1 MHWTDERKKHVMI
14 RWQKIVVIAVIAL
27 ALILEGCA
35 GIYIKR
41 EETLQILPDEIPGE
55 VSLTFMNA
63 EEAFK
68 ENQTDRAMTLFG
80 EILARVPRGKV
91 ASWAHLRRGELL
103 QRDERYR
110 ESLEELQA
118 VPERFRGDPL
128 YNEARYLIATSYH
141 GLGMYDKSEEI
152 IKRLVKEDISSRLRA
167 QIFSLSGDN
176 LAARGKYYAALLFY
190 VKSLREGPGK
200 DRESSVKERIETTI
214 EDRLTLNELEDAA
227 TQYRIRYPAGY
238 ILYSLARIQ
247 YEMGNFE
254 ESASNLNKFLLY
266 HFGHPLAERG
276 RDLRQRISEIGTTD
290 RYAIGCILPLTGRYS
305 VYGERALDAIILAA
319 GTFDPRSEIP
329 VKLIIEDSKSDPIAA
344 REAVEKLAEEDNVIG
359 IIGPLG
365 STTSAEA
372 AKEAQRI
379 GIPILTL
386 TQKEGITET
395 GDYVF
400 RNFLTSKMQIKSLVK
415 YTFENLGLTSF
426 AILYPDDSYGTEMMN
441 LFWDEVL
448 NYGGE
453 IRGVESYET
462 AQTDFGKEIKSIV
475 SLDSPESEE
484 NSEEAEP
491 FIDFDALFIPDSSS
505 RIVMIAPQL
514 AFYDVTNIQLLGT
527 SSWNSPEL
535 LDIDSKNIDGAI
547 FTDGFFLES
556 HSPSVREFIDRF
568 YTALGREPGN
578 LEALAY
584 DSARIIVTVMTEM
597 HTEVRGDL
605 RDNLLLLEDY
615 PGITG
620 TTSFSETGDA
630 EKTLYI
636 LMVSGNEIEQIQ

>member
-1 MHWTDERKKHVMI
+1 MNWADKRTNETMI
-14 RWQKIVVIAVIAL
+14 RLQKIVFTAFIAL
-27 ALILEGCA
+27 VLILEGCA
-35 GIYIKR
+35 GIYMKR
-41 EETLQILPDEIPGE
+41 EEILQILPDEIPRE
-55 VSLTFMNA
+55 VSLTFRNA

-68 ENQTDRAMTLFG
+68 GGQNDRALTLFG
-80 EILARVPRGKV
+80 EILERVPQGKV

-103 QRDERYR
+103 LRDERYR
-110 ESLEELQA
+110 ESLEELHA

-128 YNEARYLIATSYH
+128 YYEAQYTIAASYH
-141 GLGMYDKSEEI
+141 GLVMYDKSEEI
-152 IKRLVKEDISSRLRA
+152 IKRLAKEDISSRLRA
-167 QIFSLSGDN
+167 QIFSLYGDN
-176 LAARGKYYAALLFY
+176 LAVRGKNYDALLFY
-190 VKSLREGPGK
+190 LKSLREGPGK
-200 DRESSVKERIETTI
+200 DRESSVKKRIETII
-214 EDRLTLNELEDAA
+214 EDRLTLDELEDAA
-227 TQYRIRYPAGY
+227 KMSRIRYPSGY
-238 ILYSLARIQ
+238 ILYRLARIQ
-247 YEMGNFE
+247 YESGNFE
-254 ESASNLNKFLLY
+254 ASASSLNKFLLY

-305 VYGERALDAIILAA
+305 VYGERALDAIILAV
-319 GTFDPRSEIP
+319 GVFDSRGEIP

-344 REAVEKLAEEDNVIG
+344 RKAVEKLAKEDNVIG
-359 IIGPLG
+359 IVGPLG
-365 STTSAEA
+365 STTSIEA

-386 TQKEGITET
+386 TQQEGITET

-400 RNFLTSKMQIKSLVK
+400 RNFLTSTMQIKSLVK

-441 LFWDEVL
+441 LFWDEVV

-453 IRGVESYET
+453 IRGVEFYDT

-475 SLDSPESEE
+475 HLDSQETEE

-491 FIDFDALFIPDSSS
+491 FIDFDALFIPDSAS
-505 RIVMIAPQL
+505 RILMIAPQL

-527 SSWNSPEL
+527 SRWNSPEL
-535 LDIDSKNIDGAI
+535 LDIDSKNIEGAI

-556 HSPSVREFIDRF
+556 DSPLVREFIDRF

-584 DSARIIVTVMTEM
+584 DAARIIVTVMTEM

-620 TTSFSETGDA
+620 ITSFSETGDA

-636 LMVSGNEIEQIQ
+636 LMVSDNEIEQIQ

>member
-1 MHWTDERKKHVMI
+1 MI
-14 RWQKIVVIAVIAL
+14 RLQKIVFTAFIAL
-27 ALILEGCA
+27 VLILEGCA
-35 GIYIKR
+35 GLYMKR
-41 EETLQILPDEIPGE
+41 EEILQILPDEIPRE
-55 VSLTFMNA
+55 VSLTFRNA

-68 ENQTDRAMTLFG
+68 ESQNDRALTLFG
-80 EILARVPRGKV
+80 EILERVPQGKV
-91 ASWAHLRRGELL
+91 AAWAHLRRGELF

-110 ESLEELQA
+110 ESLEELHA

-128 YNEARYLIATSYH
+128 YNEARYLIAASYR

-152 IKRLVKEDISSRLRA
+152 IKRLAKEEISSRLRA
-167 QIFSLSGDN
+167 RIFSLSGDN
-176 LAARGKYYAALLFY
+176 LAARGKNYDALLFY
-190 VKSLREGPGK
+190 VKSLRVGPGK
-200 DRESSVKERIETTI
+200 DRESSVKKRIETII
-214 EDRLTLNELEDAA
+214 EDRLTLDELEDAA
-227 TQYRIRYPAGY
+227 KMSRIRYPSGY
-238 ILYSLARIQ
+238 ILYRLARTQ

-254 ESASNLNKFLLY
+254 ESASSLNKFLLY

-276 RDLRQRISEIGTTD
+276 KDLRQRISEIGTTD

-305 VYGERALDAIILAA
+305 VYGERVLDAIILAV
-319 GTFDPRSEIP
+319 GIFDSRGEIP

-344 REAVEKLAEEDNVIG
+344 REAVEKLAKEDNVIG

-365 STTSAEA
+365 STTSIEA
-372 AKEAQRI
+372 ADEAQRI

-400 RNFLTSKMQIKSLVK
+400 RNFLTSTMQIKSLVK

-441 LFWDEVL
+441 LFWDEVV

-453 IRGVESYET
+453 IRGIESYDT

-475 SLDSPESEE
+475 RLDSPEDEE
-484 NSEEAEP
+484 DSEEAEP

-505 RIVMIAPQL
+505 RILMIAPQL

-535 LDIDSKNIDGAI
+535 LDIDTKNIEGAI

-584 DSARIIVTVMTEM
+584 DAARIIVTVMIEM
-597 HTEVRGDL
+597 PTEVRGDL

-636 LMVSGNEIEQIQ
+636 LMVSDNEIEQIQ

>member
-1 MHWTDERKKHVMI
+1 MNWTDERKEQVMI
-14 RWQKIVVIAVIAL
+14 RWQKIIVVAVIAL
-27 ALILEGCA
+27 VLILEGCA
-35 GIYIKR
+35 GIYMKR
-41 EETLQILPDEIPGE
+41 EETLQILPGEIPGE
-55 VSLTFMNA
+55 VSLTFRNA
-63 EEAFK
+63 EDAFK
-68 ENQTDRAMTLFG
+68 GYQNDRAMTLFG
-80 EILARVPRGKV
+80 EILAKVPRGKV
-91 ASWAHLRRGELL
+91 ATWAHLRRGELL

-110 ESLEELQA
+110 ESLKELQA
-118 VPERFRGDPL
+118 VSERFRGDPL
-128 YNEARYLIATSYH
+128 YNEARFLIAASYH
-141 GLGMYDKSEEI
+141 GLGTYDKSEEI
-152 IKRLVKEDISSRLRA
+152 IKKLAKEEISSRLRA
-167 QIFSLSGDN
+167 RIFALSGDN
-176 LAARGKYYAALLFY
+176 LAAGGKDYAALLFY
-190 VKSLREGPGK
+190 VKALREGLGK
-200 DRESSVKERIETTI
+200 DRETSIKERAEAII
-214 EDRLTLNELEDAA
+214 ANRLTLNELEDAA
-227 TQYRIRYPAGY
+227 KMSRIRYPSGY
-238 ILYSLARIQ
+238 ILYSLAKIQ

-254 ESASNLNKFLLY
+254 ESESNLNKFLLY

-276 RDLRQRISEIGTTD
+276 KDLRQRISEIGTTD

-305 VYGERALDAIILAA
+305 VYGERTLDAIILAT
-319 GTFDPRSEIP
+319 GVFDSRREIP

-344 REAVEKLAEEDNVIG
+344 REAVAKLAWEDNVIG

-365 STTSAEA
+365 STTSTA
-372 AKEAQRI
+372 AADEAQRI

-415 YTFENLGLTSF
+415 YTFENLGLSSF

-453 IRGVESYET
+453 IRGIESYNTE
-462 AQTDFGKEIKSIV
+462 QTDFGKEIKSIV
-475 SLDSPESEE
+475 HLDSPESEE

-505 RIVMIAPQL
+505 RILMIAPQL

-535 LDIDSKNIDGAI
+535 LDIDTKNIEGAI

-578 LEALAY
+578 LDALAY
-584 DSARIIVTVMTEM
+584 DAARIIVTIMTEM

-605 RDNLLLLEDY
+605 RDNLLLIEDY
-615 PGITG
+615 AGITG

-636 LMVSGNEIEQIQ
+636 LMVSDNEIEQIQ

>member
-1 MHWTDERKKHVMI
+1 MNWEDERTKQVMI
-14 RWQKIVVIAVIAL
+14 QWQKIAVIAL
-27 ALILEGCA
+27 VALALIFEGCA
-35 GIYIKR
+35 GIYMKKD
-41 EETLQILPDEIPGE
+41 ETLRILPEEIPGE
-55 VSLTFMNA
+55 VSLAFRNA
-63 EEAFK
+63 EEAFQG
-68 ENQTDRAMTLFG
+68 NQDDRAMTLFG
-80 EILARVPRGKV
+80 EILKKVPRGKV

-103 QRDERYR
+103 QRGGRYR
-110 ESLEELQA
+110 ESLKELQA

-128 YNEARYLIATSYH
+128 YNEAQFLIAAAYH
-141 GLGMYDKSEEI
+141 GVGMYDKSEEI
-152 IKRLVKEDISSRLRA
+152 IKQLAREEISSPLRA
-167 QIFSLSGDN
+167 RIFSLSGDN
-176 LAARGKYYAALLFY
+176 LASRGKNYEALLFY

-200 DRESSVKERIETTI
+200 DRERSIKERAEAII
-214 EDRLTLNELEDAA
+214 GDRLTLDELEDAA
-227 TQYRIRYPAGY
+227 KMSRIRYPSGY
-238 ILYSLARIQ
+238 ILYSLAKIQ

-254 ESASNLNKFLLY
+254 ESANNLNKFLLY

-276 RDLRQRISEIGTTD
+276 KDLRQRISEIGTTD

-305 VYGERALDAIILAA
+305 VYGERTLDAIILAT
-319 GTFDPRSEIP
+319 GIFDPRREIP

-344 REAVEKLAEEDNVIG
+344 REAVAKLAWEDNVIG

-365 STTSAEA
+365 STTSSAAAE
-372 AKEAQRI
+372 EAQKI

-400 RNFLTSKMQIKSLVK
+400 RNFLTSRMQVQSLVK

-448 NYGGE
+448 TYGGE
-453 IRGVESYET
+453 IRGIESYDT

-475 SLDSPESEE
+475 RLDSPESDE

-505 RIVMIAPQL
+505 RILMIAPQL

-535 LDIDSKNIDGAI
+535 LDIDTKNIEGAI

-578 LEALAY
+578 LDALAY
-584 DSARIIVTVMTEM
+584 DAARIIVTIMTEM

-605 RDNLLLLEDY
+605 RDNLLLIEDY
-615 PGITG
+615 AGITG

-636 LMVSGNEIEQIQ
+636 LMVSDNEIEQIQ

>member
-1 MHWTDERKKHVMI
+1 MNWTDERTKHVMI

-27 ALILEGCA
+27 VLILEGCA
-35 GIYIKR
+35 GISMKR

-55 VSLTFMNA
+55 VSLTFRNA
-63 EEAFK
+63 EKAFQWN
-68 ENQTDRAMTLFG
+68 ENDRAMTLFG

-103 QRDERYR
+103 QRDGRFR

-118 VPERFRGDPL
+118 VPEKFRGDPL

-152 IKRLVKEDISSRLRA
+152 IQRLVKEEISSRLRA
-167 QIFSLSGDN
+167 RIFSLSGDN
-176 LAARGKYYAALLFY
+176 LAARGNNYAALLFY

-200 DRESSVKERIETTI
+200 DREASVKERTETVI
-214 EDRLTLNELEDAA
+214 ADRLTLDELEDAA
-227 TQYRIRYPAGY
+227 KQYRIRYPSGY
-238 ILYSLARIQ
+238 IIFRMAQIQ

-254 ESASNLNKFLLY
+254 ESESNLNKFLLY
-266 HFGHPLAERG
+266 HFGHPLAEKA

-290 RYAIGCILPLTGRYS
+290 RYAIGFILPLTGRYS
-305 VYGERALDAIILAA
+305 VYGERTLDAIILAS
-319 GTFDPRSEIP
+319 GVFDSRREIP

-344 REAVEKLAEEDNVIG
+344 REAVAKLARKDNVIG
-359 IIGPLG
+359 IVGPLG
-365 STTSAEA
+365 STTSSAAAE
-372 AKEAQRI
+372 EAQKI

-395 GDYVF
+395 GDFVF
-400 RNFLTSKMQIKSLVK
+400 RNFLTSTMQIQSLVK

-453 IRGVESYET
+453 IRGIESYDT

-475 SLDSPESEE
+475 HLDSPESEE
-484 NSEEAEP
+484 NPEEAEP

-505 RIVMIAPQL
+505 RIL
-514 AFYDVTNIQLLGT
+514 
-527 SSWNSPEL
+527 
-535 LDIDSKNIDGAI
+535 
-547 FTDGFFLES
+547 
-556 HSPSVREFIDRF
+556 
-568 YTALGREPGN
+568 
-578 LEALAY
+578 
-584 DSARIIVTVMTEM
+584 
-597 HTEVRGDL
+597 
-605 RDNLLLLEDY
+605 
-615 PGITG
+615 
-620 TTSFSETGDA
+620 
-630 EKTLYI
+630 
-636 LMVSGNEIEQIQ
+636 